1 MKPGFCCKQQTARN
15 PVSGQR
21 WRAPAGQLMD
31 AEQQELLSAAQALA
45 RLVTE
50 LAAEDTFFSYLR

>member
-1 MKPGFCCKQQTARN
+1 M
-15 PVSGQR
+15 SGQR

-31 AEQQELLSAAQALA
+31 AEQQKLLSAAQALA

-50 LAAEDTFFSYLR
+50 LAAEDTVSHTNWDELLAARPKS